1 MTDEDN
7 ISISSGVDPDTGKGV
22 CHLAWGPIRRLLDP
36 AVVLNTAR
44 DLQAAAVRA
53 ETDVALIRVLRD
65 RINADM
71 DTTAELLRDVR
82 DGRPML
88 LGTSA
93 LRIEAVAGYIT
104 GQPQVHIGRGSMK
117 GALTPDEARTMALH
131 WTETALAAQIDARLR
146 YVLGEYPQLGASDVE
161 DIFDGLRRA
170 GGDDT
175 MRTTG
180 TPSASG
186 H

>member
-1 MTDEDN
+1 MTDKEN
-7 ISISSGVDPDTGKGV
+7 VTISSGVDPETGKGV
-22 CHLAWGPIRRLLDP
+22 CNLAWGSIRKLLDP

-53 ETDVALIRVLRD
+53 ETDVALIHVLRD
-65 RINADM
+65 RMELDM
-71 DTTAELLRDVR
+71 STTAAFLGDVR
-82 DGRPML
+82 TQRPML
-88 LGTSA
+88 PGTSA
-93 LRIEAVAGYIT
+93 LRIEAVAGYHT
-104 GQPQVHIGRGSMK
+104 GLPQVHIGRGSMK

-161 DIFDGLRRA
+161 DIFAGMRRA

-175 MRTTG
+175 VRAAGAPRT
-180 TPSASG
+180 
-186 H
+186 